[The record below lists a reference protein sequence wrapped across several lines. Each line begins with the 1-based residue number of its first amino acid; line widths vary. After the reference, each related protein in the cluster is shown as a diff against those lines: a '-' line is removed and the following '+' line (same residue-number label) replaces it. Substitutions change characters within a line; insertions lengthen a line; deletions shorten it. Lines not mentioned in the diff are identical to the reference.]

1 MSKTEYA
8 WVIQRADGMFWNC
21 SGDSARNYETY
32 FVDNIASAF
41 LFTEGFIEVNPV
53 EEFIKYHK
61 LRYCQP
67 VKVKIEIVGEDDE

>member
-1 MSKTEYA
+1 MNKTEYA
-8 WVIQRADGMFWNC
+8 WVIQRTDGRFWSC
-21 SGDSARNYETY
+21 SPNGTSTY

-61 LRYCQP
+61 LRYCRP
-67 VKVKIEIVGEDDE
+67 IKVKIEIVGGNDE